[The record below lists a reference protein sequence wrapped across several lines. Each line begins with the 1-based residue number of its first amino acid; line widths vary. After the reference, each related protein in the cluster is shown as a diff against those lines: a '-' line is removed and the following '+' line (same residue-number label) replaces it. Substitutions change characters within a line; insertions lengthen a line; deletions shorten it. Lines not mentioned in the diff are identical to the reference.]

1 MTIDGRGDASFDD
14 EQRVLL
20 AVAMRSFLFA
30 NRRDGSL
37 TGWPMTPL
45 WRDDAYVYVN
55 TYRTSVKARVL
66 MRDPRASLLVVHGDR
81 ALAIT
86 GDAELVDQAVAAPMF
101 PSMVRTDGFVSPEQA
116 SRTVRRLQE
125 GKRCLFR
132 LVARS
137 VRWER

>member
-1 MTIDGRGDASFDD
+1 MSAPAFD
-14 EQRVLL
+14 EAQRAFL

-45 WRDDAYVYVN
+45 WRDDEHVYVN
-55 TYRTSVKARVL
+55 TYRASVKARVL
-66 MRDPRASLLVVHGDR
+66 VRDPRAALLVVHGSR
-81 ALAIT
+81 ALAVT
-86 GDAELVDQAVAAPMF
+86 GDAVLVDPAEAAPMF
-101 PSMVRTDGFVSPEQA
+101 PSMVRTDGFVPPEQA
-116 SRTVRRLQE
+116 ARTVQRLQE

-132 LVARS
+132 VVARS

>member
-1 MTIDGRGDASFDD
+1 
-14 EQRVLL
+14 
-20 AVAMRSFLFA
+20 
-30 NRRDGSL
+30 
-37 TGWPMTPL
+37 MTPL
-45 WRDDAYVYVN
+45 WRDDQHVYVN

-66 MRDPRASLLVVHGDR
+66 VRDPRAALLVVHGDR

-86 GDAELVDQAVAAPMF
+86 GDAELLDQAEAAPMF

-116 SRTVRRLQE
+116 ARTVQRLLE

-132 LVARS
+132 IVARS

>member
-1 MTIDGRGDASFDD
+1 VIEISFDE
-14 EQRVLL
+14 EQRAFL
-20 AVAMRSFLFA
+20 ADAMRSFLFA

-45 WRDDAYVYVN
+45 WRNDAHVYFN

-66 MRDPRASLLVVHGDR
+66 VRDPRVGLLVVRGDR
-81 ALAIT
+81 ALAVI
-86 GDAELVDQAVAAPMF
+86 GDAQMVDPTEAAPMF
-101 PSMVRTDGFVSPEQA
+101 PAMVRSDGFVSPEQA
-116 SRTVRRLQE
+116 ARTVERLQQ

-132 LVARS
+132 VIARS